1 MCQREA
7 VESALEFRRLGR
19 TELSRVAEIDRTE
32 RIDVLYDQH
41 GTQLVEQYGNFSA
54 PAWDPDGHGEHSVEA
69 QVRALE
75 YHVPKL
81 ARTEFS
87 GEVEHTVPQI
97 RRLVYVRSDGE
108 ASESP
113 RVINGEAV
121 TIEGS

>member
-1 MCQREA
+1 MTENGNPGQFKPGHQGGRPKGVPNKATAAVREA
-7 VESALEFRRLGR
+7 IAAFAEANVPKLQAWLDATAAKDPARAA
-19 TELSRVAEIDRTE
+19 EL
-32 RIDVLYDQH
+32 L
-41 GTQLVEQYGNFSA
+41 L
-54 PAWDPDGHGEHSVEA
+54 
-69 QVRALE
+69 RALE